1 MKSAHFP
8 DPPHLAGHCPG
19 LYAGPGVTLDFPGSP
34 CPGFARG
41 TSRANLN
48 KNRLSQFGRKPL
60 FLPTPQVARSL
71 LLNRPW
77 PQPKAWGG
85 TSELARPRLNGRQK
99 YAARTSIGSKMDK
112 SRITGIFQK
121 IIQTHSEVPS
131 TTAFHALMTAR
142 VLQEDMN
149 ALPHSACEGC
159 VATIAQRRASCGLRA
174 K

>member
-1 MKSAHFP
+1 
-8 DPPHLAGHCPG
+8 
-19 LYAGPGVTLDFPGSP
+19 
-34 CPGFARG
+34 
-41 TSRANLN
+41 
-48 KNRLSQFGRKPL
+48 
-60 FLPTPQVARSL
+60 
-71 LLNRPW
+71 
-77 PQPKAWGG
+77 
-85 TSELARPRLNGRQK
+85 
-99 YAARTSIGSKMDK
+99 MDK

-159 VATIAQRRASCGLRA
+159 VATIAQRRAGCGLRA